1 MNDDFLTN
9 FRKTPRREFA
19 AALYERINIPMKEQ
33 RNFNWKRLTVAAALC
48 LALAAALVFSPNA
61 QAALTYIFLEI
72 GGVTYIEEDP
82 AAGPTATPLPE
93 SAITTVPSE
102 MLPLAEAR
110 KKFTFEIS
118 LPAWVP
124 DGYVM
129 TPSVR
134 LFYFPGD
141 LTFVEISWWGPNFA
155 DGPIILSISRP
166 VKWEVDLSHVQEV
179 QINGQPA
186 GLTGG
191 GWDADTGQWD
201 TVEHNLTLTWL
212 RGDAMY
218 QLHSP
223 GITAEEIIQV
233 AESIP

>member
-1 MNDDFLTN
+1 MNDDFLYK
-9 FRKTPRREFA
+9 FHKSPRRVFA
-19 AALYERINIPMKEQ
+19 AALYERINFPMKEQ
-33 RNFNWKRLTVAAALC
+33 SKYTWKRLTFAAALSLAVAAAL
-48 LALAAALVFSPNA
+48 LFSPNA
-61 QAALTYIFLEI
+61 RAALTYIFLEI
-72 GGVTYIEEDP
+72 GGVTYIEDDP
-82 AAGPTATPLPE
+82 AAGGTATPLPE
-93 SAITTVPSE
+93 SAVTTVPSE

-110 KKFTFEIS
+110 EKFPFEIS
-118 LPAWVP
+118 LPTWVP
-124 DGYVM
+124 DGYEM

-134 LFYFPGD
+134 LLYFPED

-166 VKWEVDLSHVQEV
+166 VKWEVDLDHVQEV

-191 GWDADTGQWD
+191 GWNADTGQWD
-201 TVEHNLTLTWL
+201 TVENNLTLTWL
-212 RGDAMY
+212 RGAAMY
-218 QLHSP
+218 LLRSP

>member
-9 FRKTPRREFA
+9 FRKPPRREFA
-19 AALYERINIPMKEQ
+19 AALYKRIDTPMKTQ
-33 RNFNWKRLTVAAALC
+33 SSINFRRMAFAVTILFTLFVAFAFSPAARAAL
-48 LALAAALVFSPNA
+48 S
-61 QAALTYIFLEI
+61 YIFLEI

-93 SAITTVPSE
+93 SAITIVPHE
-102 MLPLAEAR
+102 TLPLAEAR
-110 KKFTFEIS
+110 EKFPFEIS

-129 TPSVR
+129 TPSVK
-134 LFYFPGD
+134 LLYFPND

-166 VKWEVDLSHVQEV
+166 VKWEVDLDHVQEV
-179 QINGQPA
+179 QIHGQPA

-191 GWDADTGQWD
+191 GWDAGSGHWD
-201 TVEHNLTLTWL
+201 TAEHNLTLTWL

-218 QLHSP
+218 LLRSP
-223 GITAEEIIQV
+223 GITAEEIIRV

>member
-1 MNDDFLTN
+1 MNDDFLYQ
-9 FRKTPRREFA
+9 FHKLPRREFA
-19 AALYERINIPMKEQ
+19 AALYERINFPMNEQ
-33 RNFNWKRLTVAAALC
+33 RKFTWKRLTVAAALS
-48 LALAAALVFSPNA
+48 LALVAALAFSPSA
-61 QAALTYIFLEI
+61 RAALSYIFLEI
-72 GGVTYIEEDP
+72 GGVTYVEEDP

-93 SAITTVPSE
+93 SAITIVPQE
-102 MLPLAEAR
+102 TLTLAEAR
-110 KKFTFEIS
+110 EKFPLEFS
-118 LPAWVP
+118 LPTWVP
-124 DGYVM
+124 DGYSM

-134 LFYFPGD
+134 LSYFPEN

-166 VKWEVDLSHVQEV
+166 VKWEVDLDHVQEV

-201 TVEHNLTLTWL
+201 TGQHNLTLTWL

-218 QLHSP
+218 VLHSP
-223 GITAEEIIQV
+223 GITADEIIRV